1 MSPPPREHKVVFIS
15 SSFSK
20 DSFTDSKI
28 VGSHLFSFRV
38 LKILSWISMLLLR
51 HLLQF
56 NFHLFE
62 VILSCLSF
70 KIFFL
75 SLMLRCF
82 IAVCLGG
89 LFFFFPILNFS
100 VSVSVSVS
108 AFLSLSLLPTLF
120 LKLQLPSL
128 PSVLLNYLSYV

>member
-89 LFFFFPILNFS
+89 LFFFFLFS
-100 VSVSVSVS
+100 I
-108 AFLSLSLLPTLF
+108 FLSLSLSLF
-120 LKLQLPSL
+120 LPFSLSLSFPPSF
-128 PSVLLNYLSYV
+128 